1 MLGYTEDFDE
11 RNNHISMYMIS
22 KTDFE
27 STNFLAKFFGE
38 CCVSSATSSGCSY
51 FLRFW
56 LFVGMSLQEKGFDS
70 WPVNQFKF

>member
-51 FLRFW
+51 FLRF
-56 LFVGMSLQEKGFDS
+56 
-70 WPVNQFKF
+70 

>member
-11 RNNHISMYMIS
+11 RNNHISMCMIS

-27 STNFLAKFFGE
+27 STNFLAIKFFSE

-51 FLRFW
+51 CLRF
-56 LFVGMSLQEKGFDS
+56 
-70 WPVNQFKF
+70 